1 MVYGYCRDEHRNIV
15 SMDSVVCLPFGTRDQ
30 HSYRGSV
37 RYPMHLRVTVLA
49 EGHEYEALTEDLS
62 ASGCL
67 LRLREPLREG
77 TQIDFLVEIPAG
89 TLEFS
94 VTAAVQCSGRIVRSY
109 WNDGQPFAAAVID
122 EYRFQ

>member
-1 MVYGYCRDEHRNIV
+1 
-15 SMDSVVCLPFGTRDQ
+15 MDIAVCSSPGTAPWR
-30 HSYRGSV
+30 SYRGAV

-77 TQIDFLVEIPAG
+77 QNIDFLVEIPAG
-89 TLEFS
+89 MLEFS
-94 VTAAVQCSGRIVRSY
+94 VTAAVHCSGRIVRSY
-109 WNDGQPFAAAVID
+109 WNNGQPFAAAVID

>member
-1 MVYGYCRDEHRNIV
+1 MVYGYCRDEHHKII
-15 SMDSVVCLPFGTRDQ
+15 SMESVVCSPVGTCPRHQ
-30 HSYRGSV
+30 LRGSV

-67 LRLREPLREG
+67 LCLREPLREG
-77 TQIDFLVEIPAG
+77 SQIDFLVEIPAG
-89 TLEFS
+89 TLDFS
-94 VTAAVQCSGRIVRSY
+94 VTAAVHCSGRIVRSY